1 MVMPITREY
10 PRGLRRT
17 PAARTRDGEA
27 TESMNTDDHIIDANG
42 SWSSPQE
49 ALEWYRRELATTGL
63 SRESWKAGMQ
73 WAETQLFWFESAF
86 RNVVGVLSDHA
97 AAGNANPAGIDMAAL
112 TVSLLGPPDDAPLPP
127 GLKSVGLVFE
137 VCEERSRQD
146 VKWGGPDHDAQ
157 HEPADWAEFIAE
169 MARMGRTDKYR
180 RRLIQ
185 VAALA
190 LAAAEALDRRGAS

>member
-1 MVMPITREY
+1 
-10 PRGLRRT
+10 
-17 PAARTRDGEA
+17 
-27 TESMNTDDHIIDANG
+27 MNTDDHIIDANG

-127 GLKSVGLVFE
+127 GLKITE
-137 VCEERSRQD
+137 VIAAWERANGTCVWQQD
-146 VKWGGPDHDAQ
+146 GEGSWMWKTKCGQWFSIDEDGSPSDC
-157 HEPADWAEFIAE
+157 E
-169 MARMGRTDKYR
+169 MAFCCFCGLRLQESLSSDEDEAEEGGR
-180 RRLIQ
+180 
-185 VAALA
+185 
-190 LAAAEALDRRGAS
+190 